1 MEGNCP
7 PHVFATCFSSG
18 ARRAW
23 ECGVVPVPITGSD
36 AQLLQATKYALPILN
51 ELPCNAI
58 PISNTETVTGN
69 GTTQQAPQA
78 FTKLNQQGSGLVNS
92 LNSANSTN
100 ATTPRTSTHP
110 PKLSFVGVITPFS
123 TTISARLF
131 RGSHMVGFEWEQ
143 IDGNLTTNTPCL
155 KLNQAIVNL
164 PESTKI
170 YPLIIQVNGVYQHG
184 FIEVL
189 QGSPT
194 CPISFY
200 LSLDRKVYPTDTY
213 VVIPSSGIVW
223 AV

>member
-7 PHVFATCFSSG
+7 PQVFATCFSSG

-23 ECGVVPVPITGSD
+23 EGGVVPVPITGSD

-51 ELPCNAI
+51 ELPCDAI
-58 PISNTETVTGN
+58 PISNSGTVESPH
-69 GTTQQAPQA
+69 QAPQT
-78 FTKLNQQGSGLVNS
+78 FTKLNQQGNGLVNS
-92 LNSANSTN
+92 LNSPNSN
-100 ATTPRTSTHP
+100 SATLPRTSTHP
-110 PKLSFVGVITPFS
+110 PKISFVGVVTPFS

-131 RGSHMVGFEWEQ
+131 RGSHMIGFEWEQ

-164 PESTKI
+164 PESPKI
-170 YPLIIQVNGVYQHG
+170 YPLIVQVNGTYQHG

-194 CPISFY
+194 CPIIFY

-213 VVIPSSGIVW
+213 VVIPSSGITW